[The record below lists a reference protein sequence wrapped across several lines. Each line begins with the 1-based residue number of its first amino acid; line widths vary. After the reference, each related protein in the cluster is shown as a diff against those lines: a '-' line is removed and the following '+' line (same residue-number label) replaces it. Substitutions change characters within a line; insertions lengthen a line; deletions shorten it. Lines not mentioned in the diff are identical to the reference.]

1 MSPFLQPPLS
11 CIQHPFARP
20 AAARCLLLCALAL
33 SACGEVTCPSP
44 LSNIDGMCIEVEP
57 QAVEK
62 PEPDAGVELGVE
74 RCDGADNDGDTEVDE
89 DWPELG
95 EACGEGAGVGECVAG
110 EFVCNATGTG
120 VVCEGAVGPSDEVC
134 DGKDNDCNGTP
145 DDGPEETCD
154 GEDNDCDGLID
165 EGARSIK
172 TEVFSDHATVSAVE
186 GGFAVTRVIADQ
198 IRVETY
204 DSAGNRTGHHDDTD
218 VPTPE
223 VAFIESDASG
233 TRLLVALG
241 KYTFHV
247 LDVRVDS
254 DRVPIIV
261 EVNELHSDW
270 KQGMT
275 LGAYTP
281 PLHPRVLTSP
291 SRFVGYRDLITFA
304 LNPFAEADLY
314 GLRQE
319 PTVATEMPMFAA
331 FDAAGPLVVWEQA
344 ENVRAGWLL
353 DDGSLL
359 LDIDVARGTTP
370 GIGIGKDGPGVAYL
384 DNGSLR
390 LSELGGLSLLCL
402 EGRFCNERLDANGS
416 EGSWAG
422 PTGLAFDKTS
432 DTWFVLAG
440 TQLLAV
446 GRSDGGALVV
456 QSMVV
461 DALDEAV
468 ERVDVEVSGGTA
480 AIVQV
485 YRSGDSAL
493 SFLGCF

>member
-1 MSPFLQPPLS
+1 
-11 CIQHPFARP
+11 
-20 AAARCLLLCALAL
+20 
-33 SACGEVTCPSP
+33 
-44 LSNIDGMCIEVEP
+44 MCIEVEP

-331 FDAAGPLVVWEQA
+331 FDAAGVFLVWEQA